1 MFIRDRD
8 GGSSNNRVSVSVSD
22 SFREGD
28 KIEGNY
34 RGRGRWYPGKISKDR
49 GDKTYDIDYDDGEFE
64 ARVSES
70 NIRLKDGGSSNNRAS
85 LSVSDSFRE
94 GDKVEGNYRGRGKWY
109 PGKITRDRGDKTYD
123 ISYDDGES
131 EIRVSEENIR
141 KIGGSSFNDD
151 RFDRISSSKLSEGD
165 KVEGNYRGRG
175 KCYPGKYSNKL

>member
-85 LSVSDSFRE
+85 VSVSDSFRE
-94 GDKVEGNYRGRGKWY
+94 GDKIEGNYRGRGRWY
-109 PGKITRDRGDKTYD
+109 PGKISKDRGDKTYD
-123 ISYDDGES
+123 IDYDDGEF
-131 EIRVSEENIR
+131 EARVSESNIR
-141 KIGGSSFNDD
+141 LKDGGSSNNRASVSVSDSF
-151 RFDRISSSKLSEGD
+151 R
-165 KVEGNYRGRG
+165 
-175 KCYPGKYSNKL
+175 